1 MGSEG
6 SDMLGENR
14 DLSLLFLDPRN
25 RHLLVK
31 TTGHLSKAEERMPGG
46 LVFVVGAALLWG

>member
-14 DLSLLFLDPRN
+14 DLSLLFLDARN
-25 RHLLVK
+25 RHLLAK
-31 TTGHLSKAEERMPGG
+31 TTGRLSKAEERMPGG

>member
-31 TTGHLSKAEERMPGG
+31 TTGRLSKAEERMPGG